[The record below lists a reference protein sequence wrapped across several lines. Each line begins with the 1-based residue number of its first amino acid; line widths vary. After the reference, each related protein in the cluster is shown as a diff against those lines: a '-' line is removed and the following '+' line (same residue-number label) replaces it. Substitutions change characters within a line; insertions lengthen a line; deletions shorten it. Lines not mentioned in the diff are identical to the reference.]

1 MKNAIKYYYNMNPAE
16 IHRVNEKIKFNY
28 NNKNYI
34 LYLTKKKKEEL
45 IEKYELHQILLARG
59 IYCHKII
66 LNINN
71 ELVTIINNNNY
82 ILLEVNVPNAMIEIK
97 DIIYYSNVKIEL
109 GKFLHIQRQNWK
121 KLWSDKIN
129 YFEYQINHFKQ
140 KYKKLNENSD
150 YYIGIVENCISLFNN
165 IGCTYNYL
173 SINHNRINKKT
184 TLEEFYNPLEFI
196 LDIRVRDIGEYIK
209 SMADKQLITLK
220 QILNYKILNINE
232 IKQLFI
238 RILYPSSFFD
248 ICDDIIDK
256 KINEYEIEKY
266 EEGIETREIEI
277 KKIYHYI
284 RSISDLPE
292 IEWLN

>member
-1 MKNAIKYYYNMNPAE
+1 MKNAIKYYYNMNPVE

-34 LYLTKKKKEEL
+34 LYLTKKTKEEL
-45 IEKYELHQILLARG
+45 IEKYELHQMLLARG

-71 ELVTIINNNNY
+71 EIATVINNNNY
-82 ILLEVNVPNAMIEIK
+82 ILLEVNVPNATIELK
-97 DIIYYSNVKIEL
+97 DILYYCNQKIEHE
-109 GKFLHIQRQNWK
+109 KFPNIQRDNWK
-121 KLWSDKIN
+121 NLWSNKIDF
-129 YFEYQINHFKQ
+129 FEYQINQFKK
-140 KYKKLNENSD
+140 KYKILSQNSD
-150 YYIGIVENCISLFNN
+150 YYIGIVENCISLINN
-165 IGCTYNYL
+165 IGHQHNYL
-173 SINHNRINKKT
+173 TINHNRIQKKT

-209 SMADKQLITLK
+209 STPDEKLE
-220 QILNYKILNINE
+220 ILEKIINNNFLNSYD

-238 RILYPSSFFD
+238 RILYPSIFFD
-248 ICDDIIDK
+248 IFDDVIDK
-256 KINEYEIEKY
+256 KKNEYEIEKY
-266 EEGIETREIEI
+266 LKKLDKSETEI
-277 KKIYHYI
+277 KKIYNYI